1 MTTNQLPDWTDF
13 AQRGGR
19 SENNEIMSAVRQ
31 CLDTLSEVQ
40 ITEFRNDAIRPQA
53 LPQALD

>member
-1 MTTNQLPDWTDF
+1 LITTNQLPGRTDF
-13 AQRGGR
+13 VERGSR
-19 SENNEIMSAVRQ
+19 SENNGIMSAVRQ

-53 LPQALD
+53 LD